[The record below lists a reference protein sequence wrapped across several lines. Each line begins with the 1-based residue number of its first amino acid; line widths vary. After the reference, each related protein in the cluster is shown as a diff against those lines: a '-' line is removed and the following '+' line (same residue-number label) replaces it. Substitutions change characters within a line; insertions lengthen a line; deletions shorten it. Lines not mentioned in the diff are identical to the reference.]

1 MARRKISPLQRIGY
15 ILEYVFVVPLAFLI
29 SLIPWKA
36 VPALSRFLGKVLF
49 AVDKRDK
56 EIAYRNLDIIYK
68 DKPMNREEKDALIM
82 KVACNVARVGLEMV
96 KIGSVNEK
104 NYGQFVR
111 MEGYEN
117 VDKALAKG
125 KGLIVVTAHLGS
137 WEFLGGIPAK
147 LGRHVVAIMNRQH
160 NPYTDDWIR
169 NIREKKGKIQCLY
182 NEIGDLTKIIRHLKK
197 GGIVAIVAD
206 QTYYFKP
213 IFVPFF
219 GRTAATADGPAR
231 LHIKFGAPIM
241 MAFGTYQEDGKY
253 LLKYNEAVT
262 FEKTGNDDKDC
273 ETIMTWV
280 NQQYEKVILQ
290 TPEQWFSLLHD
301 RWERTKPE
309 DFNNEEDFPA

>member
-1 MARRKISPLQRIGY
+1 MARRKISPFQRIGY
-15 ILEYVFVVPLAFLI
+15 ILEYIFVVPIAFLV
-29 SLIPWKA
+29 SLVPWKA
-36 VPALSRFLGKVLF
+36 VPALSRFFGKVLF
-49 AVDKRDK
+49 AIDKRDK
-56 EIAYRNLDIIYK
+56 EIAYRNLDVIYK
-68 DKPMNREEKDALIM
+68 DKPMNKEEKDELIR
-82 KVACNVARVGLEMV
+82 KVFRNVARVGLEMI
-96 KIGSVNEK
+96 KINTVNEK
-104 NYGQFVR
+104 NYERFVR

-147 LGRHVVAIMNRQH
+147 LGKHVVAIMNRQH
-160 NPYTDDWIR
+160 NPYTDAWIR
-169 NIREKKGKIQCLY
+169 NIRQKKGKIQCLY

-197 GGIVAIVAD
+197 GGIVAMVTD

-231 LHIKFGAPIM
+231 FHIKFGAPIM
-241 MAFGTYQEDGKY
+241 MAFGVYQPDGKY
-253 LLKYNEAVT
+253 LLEYHEPKT

-273 ETIMTWV
+273 ETIMTWI
-280 NQQYEKVILQ
+280 NGQFEKAVLAH
-290 TPEQWFSLLHD
+290 PDQWFSLMHD

-309 DFNNEEDFPA
+309 DFLNEEDYPA